1 MASNQQLSQ
10 GAWTVASDMDA
21 ICTNVCTASTITQAK
36 DALMDALV
44 SNPTLSSEDSFR
56 FGIQFVRVSE
66 ELFGDHLDINISN
79 LADALEPHIKLSN
92 LKGLICP
99 RYVRHGADPYDIT
112 GIQRF
117 SDLEHLSLK
126 NLQQFQSS
134 LNDIDLLQYLTN
146 LRVLDLSNNYLEEIV
161 PLQYLTNLHTLNLS
175 NNRVEIITPLQHLTY
190 LQTLNLS
197 QNQNLEEIVPLQ
209 YLTNLHT
216 LNLSKNSVEIITPL
230 QHLTNLQTLN
240 LSQNQNIE
248 DISAIR
254 KLMNLQALQLL
265 GCDKIGDF
273 SPILCPGLT
282 SLRCLELKYPDQTTE
297 AGIGTQIQKVDVSEL
312 LKSWVPDTNLVIDL
326 SELRFRIKMSEFALL
341 CCSARSNNRI
351 MRREMSH
358 APYDTTCVDCG
369 MNMSTSDA
377 YEIRYAT
384 YIHTDTYTT
393 RNDSHSGSLCSRCF
407 ACYPESSLFI
417 GDDSWLR
424 FDSMDLTSARLAVLI
439 MNVITSN
446 ILTGAWRQINDSLY
460 PLHDQLCQLQIV
472 NLGDNQISD
481 CSPLCICVN
490 MHTLSL
496 DRNNLTDIS
505 SLSNLKTLH
514 TLDLWRNVSVIVL
527 VCISFFSC
535 TYLN

>member
-1 MASNQQLSQ
+1 
-10 GAWTVASDMDA
+10 MDA
-21 ICTNVCTASTITQAK
+21 ICTDVCTVSTITQAK
-36 DALMDALV
+36 DALMEALV
-44 SNPTLSSEDSFR
+44 SNPTLSSGDSFR

-66 ELFGDHLDINISN
+66 EYGDHLDINISN
-79 LADALEPHIKLSN
+79 LADALEPHIPSIISSHFKLSN

-99 RYVRHGADPYDIT
+99 RCVGHGADPYDIT

-117 SDLEHLSLK
+117 SDLEYLSLK
-126 NLQQFQSS
+126 NLRVFQTS

-175 NNRVEIITPLQHLTY
+175 
-190 LQTLNLS
+190 
-197 QNQNLEEIVPLQ
+197 
-209 YLTNLHT
+209 
-216 LNLSKNSVEIITPL
+216 KNSVEIITPL
-230 QHLTNLQTLN
+230 QHLTYLQTLN

-377 YEIRYAT
+377 Y
-384 YIHTDTYTT
+384 HND
-393 RNDSHSGSLCSRCF
+393 NNDPDSHSGSLCSRCF

-527 VCISFFSC
+527 VCISFSLVCTCTDRNISLSLSLCFFFFSF
-535 TYLN
+535 YLL